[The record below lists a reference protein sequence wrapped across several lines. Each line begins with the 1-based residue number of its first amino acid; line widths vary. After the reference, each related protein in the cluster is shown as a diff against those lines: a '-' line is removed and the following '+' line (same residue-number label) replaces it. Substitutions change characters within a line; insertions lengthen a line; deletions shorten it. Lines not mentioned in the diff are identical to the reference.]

1 MASNASNYAYQPPV
15 GGEGGA
21 GSVASRSGSGSSG
34 RRSHASTTSS
44 GAQSGQYPL
53 GLSSLPA
60 GVTVKVPTHH
70 HHHHHQIHQQPSLYH
85 PPMSGRPRLHA
96 PSGPHTH
103 AQLHE
108 RSAHHHHPV
117 MMNDGAAGGGVS
129 MSAGVAGSGGCGGR
143 AYPPP
148 PPSAQSRQEYGHR
161 YEYDPEHQQR
171 YSPHQQDGHGSHR
184 HGSGH
189 DAHSQQ
195 QHRRGQI
202 VAVGGGAGA
211 NDQQHRRNRVHD
223 GVGRTSEPPHE
234 QVYQDPVDAPGSDA
248 VPGDTIP
255 TSCDAVLE
263 RIVAAAA
270 DVHHAVQDVLQL
282 DTCISISSSPVH
294 VDAAEEEEGGELL
307 DANYDIGVDTVAGGG
322 EGRRQKRTMKRRSD
336 HTAVGDNG
344 GAGADVVGG
353 GAGSTTY
360 DRRRAARRI
369 LRCLAAL
376 DEKIGTLSSSM
387 LMVAAAADSGGAVD
401 CEDGEAYGN
410 VPGIA
415 NDEEGGGDDEG
426 KTSSSLVFHDGEDK
440 EKDQN
445 QEQQGGL
452 FENEDGTEK
461 GDAGSEPIESFD
473 RQLALTRMVADLL
486 LVPTDVRRALLVDDQ
501 HEIGDNDGDNEDCE
515 DAGEFSNN
523 TGNYGIVRLLD
534 ESDNIAC
541 RVIVQYLAKS
551 TDQYRVLASLVPV
564 RPLPPWNSVDGL
576 LGRVLPQF
584 VAAGGDNTYPAYH
597 KTTAMILKVINSMG
611 SEYAAQGL
619 PMEISVIDAFVLC
632 HYLARRGLVDLTT
645 PDATPDLKGG
655 GADTMQEATAAAAA
669 ALQVRKLIVRLLG
682 RLLECLAGARAGMGA
697 FGGNSL
703 LHCLV
708 ADTQRLCVETEHS
721 SGTRVSISDVEDC
734 VDTLSEYCT
743 ESMDYAL
750 DRLDGFNSLVKG
762 ATADTSKDEEGP
774 ARQGHG
780 LGQSTCNII
789 NDAHV
794 EGLRET
800 IRSVQIAVKTFS
812 TLRQLGIDP
821 EPSTAKSFVCCLSDF
836 WAISSNKL
844 INVAR
849 RPLLHGGINY
859 QLSEDMQQV
868 IDAAGQQLI
877 HIGMLTKPSSTAEGR
892 QRGGNKGSKRSTS
905 TKEQKSARFVAI
917 ASALSQS
924 QRGGGSD
931 DLSLLLH
938 GFAKRS
944 IGLETSTMKFGDMRR
959 NHAHDTKRQKRKV
972 AFEDD
977 PTTDERVGSRCSS
990 AGDNGMDLSEGKE
1003 NGDKDDP
1010 IFLLKKCDEEGAA
1023 DSNLVNACLLSSLL
1037 LPEYPSLVPPIGCDG
1052 GETYSRNASFE
1063 ESYKTSAAVAT
1074 GVSIQ
1079 SGSEA
1084 HIRRS
1089 LVCDPTNPWHEL
1101 VGRRITDTLA
1111 RRDAVADSASSKA
1124 RGVLLRH
1131 AEACRAG

>member
-70 HHHHHQIHQQPSLYH
+70 HHRHHQIHQQTSLYH
-85 PPMSGRPRLHA
+85 PPMSGRPRLHV

-108 RSAHHHHPV
+108 RSAHHLHPV
-117 MMNDGAAGGGVS
+117 MVNDGAAGGGVS

-148 PPSAQSRQEYGHR
+148 PSAQSRQEYGHR
-161 YEYDPEHQQR
+161 YEYDPEH
-171 YSPHQQDGHGSHR
+171 
-184 HGSGH
+184 
-189 DAHSQQ
+189 
-195 QHRRGQI
+195 
-202 VAVGGGAGA
+202 
-211 NDQQHRRNRVHD
+211 QQHRRNRVHD

-234 QVYQDPVDAPGSDA
+234 HLVGGSCTSSNMYQDPAPGSDA

-307 DANYDIGVDTVAGGG
+307 DANYDIGVDMVAGGG

-344 GAGADVVGG
+344 GAGADAVGG

-376 DEKIGTLSSSM
+376 
-387 LMVAAAADSGGAVD
+387 
-401 CEDGEAYGN
+401 
-410 VPGIA
+410 
-415 NDEEGGGDDEG
+415 EE
-426 KTSSSLVFHDGEDK
+426 LVFHDGEDK
-440 EKDQN
+440 EKDQS

-523 TGNYGIVRLLD
+523 TGNHGIVRLLD

-576 LGRVLPQF
+576 LGRVFPQF

-655 GADTMQEATAAAAA
+655 GADTMQEATSAAAAAAA
-669 ALQVRKLIVRLLG
+669 ALQVRKLIVRVLG

-708 ADTQRLCVETEHS
+708 ADTRRLCVETEDS

-762 ATADTSKDEEGP
+762 ATADTSKDEEGA

-844 INVAR
+844 MNVAR

-877 HIGMLTKPSSTAEGR
+877 HIGMLTKPSSTAAGR

-931 DLSLLLH
+931 DLSFLLH

-944 IGLETSTMKFGDMRR
+944 IGLETSTCSHR
-959 NHAHDTKRQKRKV
+959 NDSGGIWRHAHDTKRQKRKV

-1003 NGDKDDP
+1003 NGDKEGQV
-1010 IFLLKKCDEEGAA
+1010 FLLKKCDEEGAA

-1037 LPEYPSLVPPIGCDG
+1037 LPEYPSLVPLIGFDG
-1052 GETYSRNASFE
+1052 GETYRRNASFE

>member
-1 MASNASNYAYQPPV
+1 
-15 GGEGGA
+15 
-21 GSVASRSGSGSSG
+21 
-34 RRSHASTTSS
+34 
-44 GAQSGQYPL
+44 
-53 GLSSLPA
+53 
-60 GVTVKVPTHH
+60 
-70 HHHHHQIHQQPSLYH
+70 
-85 PPMSGRPRLHA
+85 MSA
-96 PSGPHTH
+96 
-103 AQLHE
+103 
-108 RSAHHHHPV
+108 
-117 MMNDGAAGGGVS
+117 
-129 MSAGVAGSGGCGGR
+129 AGVAGSGGCGGGR
-143 AYPPP
+143 AYPPPP
-148 PPSAQSRQEYGHR
+148 PPSAQSRREYGHR
-161 YEYDPEHQQR
+161 YDPEHQHQQR
-171 YSPHQQDGHGSHR
+171 YSPHQPEGYGMYQ
-184 HGSGH
+184 
-189 DAHSQQ
+189 
-195 QHRRGQI
+195 
-202 VAVGGGAGA
+202 
-211 NDQQHRRNRVHD
+211 
-223 GVGRTSEPPHE
+223 EPA
-234 QVYQDPVDAPGSDA
+234 DAPGSDA
-248 VPGDTIP
+248 VAGDTIP
-255 TSCDAVLE
+255 TSGDAVLE

-270 DVHHAVQDVLQL
+270 DVHHAVQDALQL
-282 DTCISISSSPVH
+282 DACISISSSPVH
-294 VDAAEEEEGGELL
+294 VDAAEEEEGE
-307 DANYDIGVDTVAGGG
+307 
-322 EGRRQKRTMKRRSD
+322 
-336 HTAVGDNG
+336 HGDNG
-344 GAGADVVGG
+344 GAGADAVGG

-369 LRCLAAL
+369 FRCVAAL
-376 DEKIGTLSSSM
+376 EETIGNLSSSM
-387 LMVAAAADSGGAVD
+387 LVAGATADSGGAVD
-401 CEDGEAYGN
+401 CEDGEANGN
-410 VPGIA
+410 VSGVA

-426 KTSSSLVFHDGEDK
+426 KTSSQLVFHDGEDM
-440 EKDQN
+440 EKDQ
-445 QEQQGGL
+445 
-452 FENEDGTEK
+452 K
-461 GDAGSEPIESFD
+461 GDAGNEPIESFD
-473 RQLALTRMVADLL
+473 RQLALTRMVTDLL
-486 LVPTDVRRALLVDDQ
+486 MIPADVRRALSVDDQ
-501 HEIGDNDGDNEDCE
+501 HEIGDNGGDNEDCE
-515 DAGEFSNN
+515 GAGEFSNN
-523 TGNYGIVRLLD
+523 TGNHSIIRLLD

-564 RPLPPWNSVDGL
+564 RPLPPWSSVDGL
-576 LGRVLPQF
+576 LGRVFPQF
-584 VAAGGDNTYPAYH
+584 VAAGGDNTYPAYR
-597 KTTAMILKVINSMG
+597 KTTAMILEVINSMG

-619 PMEISVIDAFVLC
+619 PMEIPVIDAFVLC

-645 PDATPDLKGG
+645 PDVTPDLKDG
-655 GADTMQEATAAAAA
+655 GADTMQETTAAAEA

-682 RLLECLAGARAGMGA
+682 RLLECLAGARPGMGA

-708 ADTQRLCVETEHS
+708 ADTQRLCVETEIN
-721 SGTRVSISDVEDC
+721 SGTNVSISDVEEC

-762 ATADTSKDEEGP
+762 ATADTTDSKDEEGA

-844 INVAR
+844 MNVAR
-849 RPLLHGGINY
+849 RPLLHGGVNY

-877 HIGMLTKPSSTAEGR
+877 QIGMLIKPGSTTAGR

-931 DLSLLLH
+931 DLSLLLR

-944 IGLETSTMKFGDMRR
+944 IGLETSTCSHRNDSGGMKFGDMER

-972 AFEDD
+972 SFEDED
-977 PTTDERVGSRCSS
+977 DSTTDERVGSRCSS
-990 AGDNGMDLSEGKE
+990 AGDDGLDLSEGKE

-1037 LPEYPSLVPPIGCDG
+1037 LPEYPSLAPPIGCDG
-1052 GETYSRNASFE
+1052 GETYRRSASFE
-1063 ESYKTSAAVAT
+1063 ESYQTSAAVAT
-1074 GVSIQ
+1074 GMSIQ

-1089 LVCDPTNPWHEL
+1089 LVCDPNNPWHGL
-1101 VGRRITDTLA
+1101 VGRRITDTVA
-1111 RRDAVADSASSKA
+1111 RRDASGICHVGADAVADSTSSEA
-1124 RGVLLRH
+1124 RGVLLRY

>member
-1 MASNASNYAYQPPV
+1 
-15 GGEGGA
+15 
-21 GSVASRSGSGSSG
+21 
-34 RRSHASTTSS
+34 
-44 GAQSGQYPL
+44 
-53 GLSSLPA
+53 
-60 GVTVKVPTHH
+60 
-70 HHHHHQIHQQPSLYH
+70 
-85 PPMSGRPRLHA
+85 
-96 PSGPHTH
+96 
-103 AQLHE
+103 
-108 RSAHHHHPV
+108 
-117 MMNDGAAGGGVS
+117 
-129 MSAGVAGSGGCGGR
+129 MSAGVAGSGGCG
-143 AYPPP
+143 YPPP
-148 PPSAQSRQEYGHR
+148 PPAQSRQEYGHR
-161 YEYDPEHQQR
+161 CYPEHRQR
-171 YSPHQQDGHGSHR
+171 YSPHQQED
-184 HGSGH
+184 H
-189 DAHSQQ
+189 DM
-195 QHRRGQI
+195 
-202 VAVGGGAGA
+202 
-211 NDQQHRRNRVHD
+211 
-223 GVGRTSEPPHE
+223 
-234 QVYQDPVDAPGSDA
+234 YQEPVDAPGSDA
-248 VPGDTIP
+248 VAGETIP

-263 RIVAAAA
+263 KIVAAAA
-270 DVHHAVQDVLQL
+270 DVHHAVQDALQL
-282 DTCISISSSPVH
+282 DACISISSSPVH
-294 VDAAEEEEGGELL
+294 VDAAEEEEEEGELL
-307 DANYDIGVDTVAGGG
+307 DYDIEVDMVAGGG
-322 EGRRQKRTMKRRSD
+322 EGRRQKRAMKRRSD
-336 HTAVGDNG
+336 HTAFGDNG
-344 GAGADVVGG
+344 GAGADAVGGGAG

-376 DEKIGTLSSSM
+376 EETIGTLSSSM
-387 LMVAAAADSGGAVD
+387 LVAGAAADSGGAVD
-401 CEDGEAYGN
+401 CEDGEANGN
-410 VPGIA
+410 VSGVA

-426 KTSSSLVFHDGEDK
+426 KTSSQLVFHDGQDM
-440 EKDQN
+440 EKDQ
-445 QEQQGGL
+445 
-452 FENEDGTEK
+452 K
-461 GDAGSEPIESFD
+461 GDAGNEPIESFD
-473 RQLALTRMVADLL
+473 RQLALTRMVTDLL
-486 LVPTDVRRALLVDDQ
+486 MIPTGVRIALSVDDQ
-501 HEIGDNDGDNEDCE
+501 HEIGDNGGDNEDCE
-515 DAGEFSNN
+515 GAGEFSNN
-523 TGNYGIVRLLD
+523 TGNHSIIRLLD

-576 LGRVLPQF
+576 LGRVFPQF
-584 VAAGGDNTYPAYH
+584 VAAGGDNTYPAYR
-597 KTTAMILKVINSMG
+597 KTTAMILEVVNSIG

-619 PMEISVIDAFVLC
+619 PMEIPVIDAFVFC

-645 PDATPDLKGG
+645 PDVTPDLKGG
-655 GADTMQEATAAAAA
+655 GADTMQETTAAAEA
-669 ALQVRKLIVRLLG
+669 ALQVRKLIVRILG

-708 ADTQRLCVETEHS
+708 ADTQRLCVETENN
-721 SGTRVSISDVEDC
+721 SGTTVSISDVEDC

-762 ATADTSKDEEGP
+762 ATADPSKDEEGA

-844 INVAR
+844 MNVAR
-849 RPLLHGGINY
+849 RPLLHGGVNH

-877 HIGMLTKPSSTAEGR
+877 HIGMLTKPSSTAAGR

-931 DLSLLLH
+931 DLSLLLR

-944 IGLETSTMKFGDMRR
+944 IGLESSTCSHRNDSGGMKFGDMQR

-972 AFEDD
+972 SFEDED
-977 PTTDERVGSRCSS
+977 DSTTDERVGSRCSS
-990 AGDNGMDLSEGKE
+990 AGDDGMDLSEGKD

-1037 LPEYPSLVPPIGCDG
+1037 LPEYPSLAPPSGCDG
-1052 GETYSRNASFE
+1052 GETYRRSASFE

-1074 GVSIQ
+1074 GMSIQ

-1089 LVCDPTNPWHEL
+1089 LVCDPNNPWHGL
-1101 VGRRITDTLA
+1101 VGRRITDTVA
-1111 RRDAVADSASSKA
+1111 RRDASGICHVGADAVADSTSSEA
-1124 RGVLLRH
+1124 RGVLLRY